1 MAKQFSI
8 VGTLLAVLQICI
20 YYYADPD
27 PGSKESPYG
36 SGSQGVKTKEK
47 LHQKIFNSIFH
58 NEIKKS
64 LKINKQDITLS
75 ITKGSLL
82 QIFQF

>member
-8 VGTLLAVLQICI
+8 VGTLLAVLRICI

-36 SGSQGVKTKEK
+36 SGS
-47 LHQKIFNSIFH
+47 
-58 NEIKKS
+58 IKKNYTKKILTKS
-64 LKINKQDITLS
+64 FIMKLKYH
-75 ITKGSLL
+75 
-82 QIFQF
+82 